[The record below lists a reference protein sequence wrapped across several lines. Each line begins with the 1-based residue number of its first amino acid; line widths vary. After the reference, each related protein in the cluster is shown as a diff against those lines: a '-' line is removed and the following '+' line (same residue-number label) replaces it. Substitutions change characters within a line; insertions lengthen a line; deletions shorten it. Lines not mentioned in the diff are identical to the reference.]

1 MATYEQK
8 PGVLNVSLNRGD
20 EFGILL
26 DIDRDVTGYTFSAAV
41 YSLVDSSTVAS
52 PTLTVSN
59 AALGQVN
66 LSLTEAQTA
75 LLGVGSYGLRVTWVQ
90 PGSVQRTA
98 IDGGC
103 EVKA

>member
-1 MATYEQK
+1 MATYEQL
-8 PGVLNVSLNRGD
+8 PGGLNIALNKGD

-26 DIDRDVTGYTFSAAV
+26 DIDRDVTGYTFSAVV
-41 YSLVDSSTVAS
+41 YSLVDASTIAT
-52 PTLTVSN
+52 PTLTVTN

-66 LSLTEAQTA
+66 LSLTETQTSA
-75 LLGVGSYGLRVTWVQ
+75 LGVGTYGMRVTWVQ

-98 IDGGC
+98 IDGVC